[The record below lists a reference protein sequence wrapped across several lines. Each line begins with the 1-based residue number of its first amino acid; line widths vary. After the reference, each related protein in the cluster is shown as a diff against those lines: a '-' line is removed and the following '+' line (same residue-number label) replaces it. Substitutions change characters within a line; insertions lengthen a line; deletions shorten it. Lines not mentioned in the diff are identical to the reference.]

1 MTSKEYSLARY
12 AYVDGRY
19 VPHCEG
25 VVGIEDRGF
34 QFADGIYEVASIIGG
49 AMVDGPGHLDRMERS
64 LAALDIAPPV
74 SRRVLELIMR
84 ELIARN
90 AVVDGFLYL
99 QITRGVAPRD
109 HKYPTGIRPTLVL
122 STKRV
127 DFLNQAKL
135 AEGVKA
141 ITIPDIR
148 WARCDIKT
156 ISLLPNCMGKTRAA
170 AAGAYEALQVDAAG
184 YITEGTS
191 SNAWIVTQDNRLLTR
206 ALSSDILRGV
216 TRDRLIGIAA
226 EEGIAVVEEAFS
238 VEAAKAA
245 REAFVTS
252 ATSFLTPV
260 VQIDDR
266 VIADGAPGPLSR
278 RLQGWYLDYCAGLR
292 ARA

>member
-1 MTSKEYSLARY
+1 MARH

-19 VPHCEG
+19 VRHDEG
-25 VVGIEDRGF
+25 AVGIEDRGF

-90 AVVDGFLYL
+90 GVVDGLLYL

-109 HKYPTGIRPTLVL
+109 HKFPSGIRPTLVL

-127 DFLNQAKL
+127 DFLNQATL
-135 AEGVKA
+135 ADGVKA
-141 ITIPDIR
+141 ITIRDIR
-148 WARCDIKT
+148 WARCDIKST
-156 ISLLPNCMGKTRAA
+156 SLLPNCMGKTQAA

-184 YITEGTS
+184 IITEGTS
-191 SNAWIVTQDNRLLTR
+191 SNVWIVTPDNRLLTR
-206 ALSSDILRGV
+206 ALSNGILRGV

-226 EEGIAVVEEAFS
+226 EEGITVVEQAFS
-238 VEAAKAA
+238 VAEAKAA

-260 VQIDDR
+260 VQIDDTI
-266 VIADGAPGPLSR
+266 IANGEPGPLSR

-292 ARA
+292 ASA

>member
-1 MTSKEYSLARY
+1 LARF
-12 AYVDGRY
+12 AYVNGRY
-19 VPHCEG
+19 VAHDEG

-90 AVVDGFLYL
+90 GVVDGFLYL

-109 HKYPTGIRPTLVL
+109 HKYPVGIRPTLVL

-127 DFLNQAKL
+127 DFLNQARL
-135 AEGVKA
+135 TDGVKV

-156 ISLLPNCMGKTRAA
+156 ISLLPNCMGKTQAA

-184 YITEGTS
+184 DITEGTS

-206 ALSSDILRGV
+206 ALSSGILRGV
-216 TRDRLIGIAA
+216 TRDRLIAIAA
-226 EEGIAVVEEAFS
+226 EEGIAVEEQAFS
-238 VEAAKAA
+238 VAAAKAA

-260 VQIDDR
+260 IQIDDT
-266 VIADGAPGPLSR
+266 IIGDGAPGPLSR
-278 RLQGWYLDYCAGLR
+278 RLAGWYIDYCAGLR
-292 ARA
+292 AGA

>member
-1 MTSKEYSLARY
+1 LARF
-12 AYVDGRY
+12 AYVNGRY
-19 VPHCEG
+19 VAHDEG

-90 AVVDGFLYL
+90 GVVDGFLYL

-109 HKYPTGIRPTLVL
+109 HKYPVGIRPTLVL

-127 DFLNQAKL
+127 DFLNQARL
-135 AEGVKA
+135 TDGVKV

-156 ISLLPNCMGKTRAA
+156 ISLLPNCMGKTQAA

-184 YITEGTS
+184 DITEGTS

-206 ALSSDILRGV
+206 GLSSGILRGG
-216 TRDRLIGIAA
+216 TRDRLIAIAA
-226 EEGIAVVEEAFS
+226 EEGIAVEEQAFS
-238 VEAAKAA
+238 VAAAKAA

-260 VQIDDR
+260 IQIDDT
-266 VIADGAPGPLSR
+266 IIGDGAPGPLSR
-278 RLQGWYLDYCAGLR
+278 RLAGWYIDYCAGLR
-292 ARA
+292 AGA